1 MDSSDPLLTILGLGV
16 VTLLARS
23 FFLLPQ
29 RELPMHPIV
38 RRALKYAPLAA
49 LVAII
54 VPEVVM
60 TRGALIPSWAD
71 ARLIAAVAAAGWFA
85 WQRGILGT
93 IAVGMLVFLPLRLGL
108 GW

>member
-1 MDSSDPLLTILGLGV
+1 MDSTEAIVTILGLGV
-16 VTLLARS
+16 ITLLARS

-29 RELPMHPIV
+29 RELPMPPIV

-60 TRGALIPSWAD
+60 TRGALIDTWAD
-71 ARLIAAVAAAGWFA
+71 ARLIAALAAAGWFA